1 MPFTLP
7 KISLFWY
14 TIPMSPE
21 HTLTLSPAFTPAAFG
36 SDVRAK
42 TCSVLRL
49 CIAGVCIALVQT
61 LIVPVVRQTTVAQA
75 QSMLFRWDSQWY
87 AEIALRGYHSSIPA
101 YPENLT
107 WTHEQY
113 NSGTN
118 VAFFPAYPVLINV
131 VRAATGLPVLSSM
144 LLISQLFA
152 AVFWTYVLVLL
163 ARLRIPVFGRCV
175 AVLLMLAHPG
185 AFFQIA
191 AYSESLFLANMM
203 GFLYWN
209 LEYRRRHALLFIVL
223 HGFLLSA
230 TKLVAMPIVLLPLVL
245 ALWRRSTGKRE
256 SLAAAVYD
264 TALSATGG
272 LSFLL
277 YCWLKF
283 GHWDL
288 YLQRQRMGWG
298 IRPDLLF
305 WLHWPPRFL
314 IPNVVGSLLA
324 PAQICRFVVAA
335 TSWFFVAMVATDILR
350 AVRRTG
356 SEWTER
362 IALYWCA
369 LSMFYVFVAGFTGL
383 QMEAMVRHLF
393 GTYVLLVLLAAHAL
407 RMSWKPAW
415 SRWLIPAAVV
425 IGLFVFG
432 CGALQQLLIMRFT
445 SGQWVA

>member
-298 IRPDLLF
+298 IRPDLL
-305 WLHWPPRFL
+305 
-314 IPNVVGSLLA
+314 V
-324 PAQICRFVVAA
+324 
-335 TSWFFVAMVATDILR
+335 
-350 AVRRTG
+350 
-356 SEWTER
+356 
-362 IALYWCA
+362 Y
-369 LSMFYVFVAGFTGL
+369 
-383 QMEAMVRHLF
+383 
-393 GTYVLLVLLAAHAL
+393 
-407 RMSWKPAW
+407 
-415 SRWLIPAAVV
+415 
-425 IGLFVFG
+425 
-432 CGALQQLLIMRFT
+432 LQQDISVL
-445 SGQWVA
+445 